1 MLMKTG
7 VLSAEEKYEQTIALL
22 TDKIEMLETTVNQ
35 QSNTINEMKN
45 LMKDKFEQI
54 LEATKN
60 SKWTSNQRTNKY
72 HKSNEN
78 NDHSNS
84 WDINDTLI
92 KTKFEENA
100 DRIKQASNVK
110 LRSSFLKKGKKM
122 GK

>member
-1 MLMKTG
+1 MKTG

-35 QSNTINEMKN
+35 QSNTINEMKS

-60 SKWTSNQRTNKY
+60 SKLTSNQRTNKY
-72 HKSNEN
+72 QKSNEN

-100 DRIKQASNVK
+100 DRIKLASNVK